1 MIELSR
7 AFHLD
12 LATGRF
18 AGQEPTSR
26 RTVGELAGIFE
37 SIEGEDP
44 GRVVY
49 ETYGCPAEIEGPPQ
63 LLFATTVLYPGAVNG
78 EYPMTRG
85 HFHTDPSRGEFMAV
99 LEGEGK
105 LLLMERDR
113 TTWAV
118 PLTKGT
124 VVNIDGRHAHRV
136 ANTGSVPLVF
146 LVAWMSDCGHDY
158 GTILSEGFGLR
169 LRTP

>member
-12 LATGRF
+12 LASGRF
-18 AGQEPTSR
+18 SGQAPTSC
-26 RTVGELAGIFE
+26 RTVGDLAAIFE

-44 GRVVY
+44 TRVVY
-49 ETYGCPAEIEGPPQ
+49 ETFGCPAEIDEPPQ
-63 LLFATTVLYPGAVNG
+63 LLFATTVIHPGPVNG
-78 EYPMTRG
+78 EFPMTRG
-85 HFHTDPSRGEFMAV
+85 HFHTDPTRGEFMVV
-99 LEGEGK
+99 LEGQGK

-118 PLTKGT
+118 PLVKGT
-124 VVNIDGRHAHRV
+124 IVNIDGRHAHRV
-136 ANTGSVPLVF
+136 VNDGTVPLVF

-158 GTILSEGFGLR
+158 GTILSEGFGIR
-169 LRTP
+169 LRRP